1 MSDTEDHD
9 DPNMFKNIMSLAMSH
24 ANSAQANRYWSLG
37 EKYTGLNG
45 SFITYL
51 NELVKEVEFQLGQ
64 KKENTRAF
72 EIRHRAL
79 AYLSLI
85 QRLKLASGE
94 AIRKHDEMIVIR
106 YMIRHHP
113 LPEIQEK
120 KEKYSGI
127 KKSYDWRKRI

>member
-1 MSDTEDHD
+1 MSDIDDHD
-9 DPNMFKNIMSLAMSH
+9 DPKMVKNIMSLAMSH

-51 NELVKEVEFQLGQ
+51 NELIKEVEFQLWQ
-64 KKENTRAF
+64 KKEHTRAI

-79 AYLSLI
+79 AYLLLI

-94 AIRKHDEMIVIR
+94 AIRTHDEMIVVR
-106 YMIRHHP
+106 YMIQNNP
-113 LPEIQEK
+113 LPELQK
-120 KEKYSGI
+120 KK
-127 KKSYDWRKRI
+127 